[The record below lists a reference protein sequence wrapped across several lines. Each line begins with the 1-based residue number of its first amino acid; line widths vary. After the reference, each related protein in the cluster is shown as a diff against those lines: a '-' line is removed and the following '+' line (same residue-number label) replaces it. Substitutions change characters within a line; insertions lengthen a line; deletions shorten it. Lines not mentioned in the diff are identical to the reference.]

1 MARWTAPAWLRG
13 TIDLVL
19 TIVFV
24 ILAVSGIALYLAPS
38 GRIAD
43 TIGWTFLGLDKDT
56 WTNVHTYMGFAMIG
70 LIAAHLIIGFRSML
84 TMLRMGFRQSRWKP
98 AVAFLLTMGLV
109 LGGFQAYKAYFTE
122 EDSTES
128 TDYVAYLPSETN
140 DTTYTYVEITG
151 SMLKTYT
158 LQQLADIYG
167 VSADELAEVLKE
179 DYGIEAKTDELL
191 EVIEANNGLD
201 REVFKEELASA
212 IEKLLGI
219 SNAETNTTSET
230 AEGGES

>member
-24 ILAVSGIALYLAPS
+24 ILAVSGVALYLAPS

-43 TIGWTFLGLDKDT
+43 TIGWTFLGVDKDT

-70 LIAAHLIIGFRSML
+70 LIAVHLIIGFRSMI
-84 TMLRMGFRQSRWKP
+84 TMLRMGFKQSRLKP
-98 AVAFLLTMGLV
+98 TVAFLLTMVLI
-109 LGGFQAYKAYFTE
+109 LGGFQVYKAYFTE
-122 EDSTES
+122 EDSTEG
-128 TDYVAYLPSETN
+128 TDYVAYLPSDLN
-140 DTTYTYVEITG
+140 NTTYTYVEITG
-151 SMLKTYT
+151 SMLKAYT

-167 VSADELAEVLKE
+167 VPADELARVLRE
-179 DYGIEAKTDELL
+179 DYGIEAKPDELL

-212 IEKLLGI
+212 IEKLPGI

-230 AEGGES
+230 TEGGDG

>member
-24 ILAVSGIALYLAPS
+24 ILAVSGVALYLAPS

-43 TIGWTFLGLDKDT
+43 TIGWTFLGVDKDT

-70 LIAAHLIIGFRSML
+70 LIAVHLIIGFRSMI
-84 TMLRMGFRQSRWKP
+84 TMLRMGFKQSRLKP
-98 AVAFLLTMGLV
+98 TVAFLLTMVLI
-109 LGGFQAYKAYFTE
+109 LGGFQVYKAYFTE
-122 EDSTES
+122 EDSTED
-128 TDYVAYLPSETN
+128 TDYVAYLPSDLN
-140 DTTYTYVEITG
+140 NTTYTYVEITG
-151 SMLKTYT
+151 SMLKAYT

-167 VSADELAEVLKE
+167 VPADELARVLKE
-179 DYGIEAKTDELL
+179 DYGIEAKPDELL

-219 SNAETNTTSET
+219 SNAETNATSET
-230 AEGGES
+230 TEGGDG

>member
-24 ILAVSGIALYLAPS
+24 ILAVSGVALYLAPS

-43 TIGWTFLGLDKDT
+43 TIGWTFLGVDKDT

-70 LIAAHLIIGFRSML
+70 LIAVHLIIGFRSMI
-84 TMLRMGFRQSRWKP
+84 TMLRMGFKQSRLKP
-98 AVAFLLTMGLV
+98 TVAFLLTMVLI
-109 LGGFQAYKAYFTE
+109 LGGFQVYKAYFTE
-122 EDSTES
+122 EDSTED
-128 TDYVAYLPSETN
+128 TDYVAYLPSDLN
-140 DTTYTYVEITG
+140 NTTYTYVEITG
-151 SMLKTYT
+151 SMLKAYT

-167 VSADELAEVLKE
+167 VPADELARVLKE
-179 DYGIEAKTDELL
+179 DYGIEAKPDELL

-219 SNAETNTTSET
+219 SNAETNATSET
-230 AEGGES
+230 TEGGES